1 MNIQDLS
8 DTEKVILAQ
17 ELWDSVIISQQALAV
32 TQDQMDELDQRLAQ
46 FEMDGEIG
54 SSWSAVKS
62 RILNS

>member
-1 MNIQDLS
+1 MKIQDLS